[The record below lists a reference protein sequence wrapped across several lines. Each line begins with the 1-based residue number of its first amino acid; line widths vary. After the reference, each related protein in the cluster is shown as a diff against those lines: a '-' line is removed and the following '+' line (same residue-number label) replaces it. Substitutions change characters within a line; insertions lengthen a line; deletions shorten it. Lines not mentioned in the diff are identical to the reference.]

1 MRYHV
6 FIFLFLCTFASGF
19 AQSAALAK
27 NYLEEGEYEKAL
39 SLYEEL
45 YAANRRDMASFYG
58 LVTANQEL
66 GRYDSAIKLLT
77 EKIKES
83 SNFPNL
89 LVELGYNFQLSGDR
103 KTAEKYYLQAI
114 AKISENPSFA
124 YTVGSAFQKYNL
136 LEEAVKTY
144 EIANELRPNTNFSI
158 QLARIYGEQGELE
171 KMFVNYLQL
180 IEENPNLFY
189 SVNRVFGQYISE
201 NPENQAN
208 EIFRKLLLK
217 KLQENPNVLYNQ
229 LLSWLF
235 IQQKEYKK
243 AFLQEKAIY
252 MRGEGGLNGIFDL
265 ALIAKEKDET
275 EVATEILNYLIE
287 NQLGTDAK
295 LRAYGILMNMKVENS
310 SSEDYAAIQKEFADL
325 FAKFGK
331 SPTTFY
337 LQLEEANF
345 MAFHQRK
352 KQEAESLLKNLLETN
367 LGMFERAKTKL
378 KLADILVLDEKF
390 NEALIYYSQVQN
402 LVKNDVLAQE
412 ARFKVART
420 SYYKGDFDWAQT
432 QLKVL
437 KTSTSQLIANDAMEL
452 DLLISENTFED
463 STQTA
468 LKLFA
473 RADLFAYQDEND
485 KALTL
490 LDEILTK
497 HVNEKIGDEALFRKG
512 KILEEKG
519 DFSSAI
525 QAYNEIITTYKDGIL
540 TDNAYF
546 ALAELYENQLQQ
558 PQKAKE
564 YYEQILFNYQD
575 SIYFVEARRKF
586 RELRGDD
593 I

>member
-1 MRYHV
+1 M
-6 FIFLFLCTFASGF
+6 
-19 AQSAALAK
+19 AK

-39 SLYEEL
+39 SLYQEL
-45 YAANRRDMASFYG
+45 YAANPRDMASFYG

-66 GRYDSAIKLLT
+66 GQYDSAIELLT
-77 EKIKES
+77 DKIKES
-83 SNFPNL
+83 PNYPNL
-89 LVELGYNFQLSGDR
+89 LVELGYNFQLSGNL
-103 KTAEKYYLQAI
+103 KTAENYYSQAI

-124 YTVGSAFQKYNL
+124 YTVGGAFQKYNL
-136 LEEAVKTY
+136 LEEAAETY
-144 EIANELRPNTNFSI
+144 EIANQLRPNTNFSI

-171 KMFVNYLQL
+171 KMFVNYLRL

-201 NPENQAN
+201 NPDNHAN
-208 EIFRKLLLK
+208 GIFRKLLLK
-217 KLQENPNVLYNQ
+217 KLQGNPNVLYNQ

-252 MRGEGGLNGIFDL
+252 MRGEGDLNGIFDL
-265 ALIAKEKDET
+265 ALIAKEKGET

-287 NQLGTDAK
+287 NHIGIDGK
-295 LRAYGILMNMKVENS
+295 LKAYGILMNMKVENS
-310 SSEDYAAIQKEFADL
+310 SPEDYQTIQKEFSDL

-352 KQEAESLLKNLLETN
+352 KQEAEMLLKNLLETN

-473 RADLFAYQDEND
+473 RADLYAYQDENN
-485 KALTL
+485 KALAL
-490 LDEILTK
+490 LDEILTE

-519 DFSSAI
+519 NFNSAI
-525 QAYNEIITTYKDGIL
+525 QTYNEIITTYKDGIL
-540 TDNAYF
+540 ADNAYF

-564 YYEQILFNYQD
+564 YYEQILFNYED
-575 SIYFVEARRKF
+575 SIYFVEARRRF
-586 RELRGDD
+586 RELRGDN